1 MLDSVAHSCIMD
13 PVMRKEIKMKE
24 NTLFKTERSV
34 ALTAAMRRQMVY
46 DLISGATGDH
56 SLKVACMTDE
66 QVIARHAKRF
76 PVPFELASAV
86 A

>member
-1 MLDSVAHSCIMD
+1 MD
-13 PVMRKEIKMKE
+13 PVMRKEMKMKE
-24 NTLFKTERSV
+24 NSWLYETERSV
-34 ALTAAMRRQMVY
+34 ALTPAMRRQMVY

-86 A
+86 AEIQH